1 MGVDRHMAVVPRFA
15 PGIRALHVP
24 RPGRGARG
32 FLLGAVFGVTLV
44 LGGLV
49 GFQQAFRDRI
59 LPGVHV
65 GGIDIGGL
73 TRADARVALGTTL
86 GRLEHGTVTV
96 NSSTGWAVIPFA
108 LVGRAVDYDAMLD
121 RAQAVG
127 REGTRFMEAVVGL
140 RQLQRP
146 ASIPPLLSFDHD
158 RLAVELAAF
167 ADRGY
172 RAPSD
177 AVVVNKKS
185 GYLVSPSSD
194 GVQVDTSQVAAA
206 IAAALVDPSTPTTL
220 TLTAEAIK
228 IAPATSDADAARA
241 IAMAKQV
248 ATELVL
254 AKGTKTWKITGTRI
268 RSWISFAGT
277 GSTYAPRIDP
287 AGVPAALKRVAK
299 AVLVKPTEAR
309 FLHTR
314 SGRVFGVSASSMGS
328 GLNVDA
334 TAKAVVAALDARAA
348 GSVDVAPVKVATMK
362 LAPELSTGEAT
373 QKAPLLDKVGSWTT
387 HYPVSARNGFAANIT
402 IPARRLDGTVI
413 APGQTFEFWGA
424 LGEVSFRTG
433 YRLGAAIVGGRTVQ
447 GRALAGG
454 ICSVSTT
461 LFNAAA
467 RAGLDIV
474 TRSPHWYYID
484 RYPLGLDATV
494 SGSQSMRFRN
504 DTKHPVL
511 IKAYASPGVVTFEI
525 WSVPNGRTVTWSRP
539 SVRNV
544 VRGYDTVQ
552 NTSSL
557 PRGTRERI
565 EYPVDGKHVTVT
577 RTVRSAGGAVVHR
590 DVFVSNYHRMVGVT
604 LVGTR

>member
-1 MGVDRHMAVVPRFA
+1 MTVLPRFA
-15 PGIRALHVP
+15 PGVRALRIP

-32 FLLGAVFGVTLV
+32 FVLGALVGVALV
-44 LGGLV
+44 LAALV
-49 GFQQAFRDRI
+49 GFRHAFADRI

-65 GGIDIGGL
+65 GGVDVGGL
-73 TRADARVALGTTL
+73 TRADARLALSSTL
-86 GRLEHGTVTV
+86 GRLEDGAIKV
-96 NSSTGWAVIPFA
+96 SSGTGWAVIPFA
-108 LVGRAVDYDAMLD
+108 LVGRAVEYDAMLD
-121 RAQAVG
+121 RAQGLG
-127 REGTRFMEAVVGL
+127 RDGTRFMEAIVGL
-140 RQLQRP
+140 RQVHHP
-146 ASIPPLLSFDHD
+146 VSIPPQVSFDRD
-158 RLAVELAAF
+158 RLADELAAF
-167 ADRGY
+167 AERGY

-177 AVVVNKKS
+177 AAIVNRKS
-185 GYLVSPSSD
+185 GYLVTPSHE
-194 GVQVDTSQVAAA
+194 GVRVDTSRVEAA
-206 IAAALVDPSTPTTL
+206 ISAALVDPATQGSL
-220 TLTAEAIK
+220 SFTADATAV
-228 IAPATSDADAARA
+228 APATTDADAARA
-241 IAMAKQV
+241 LAMAKQV

-254 AKGTKTWKITGTRI
+254 AKGTKTWKITGSRI
-268 RSWISFAGT
+268 RSWITFGGT

-287 AGVPAALKRVAK
+287 AGVPAALERVAK

-309 FLHTR
+309 YLHTR
-314 SGRVFGVSASSMGS
+314 SGRLFGVSASGLGS
-328 GLNVDA
+328 GLNVDV
-334 TAKAVVAALDARAA
+334 TAKAVIAALDARAA
-348 GSVDVAPVKVATMK
+348 GAVNAAPVKIATMK
-362 LAPELSTGEAT
+362 LVPELSTDEAT
-373 QKAPLLDKVGSWTT
+373 RKAPLLDRVGSWTT

-402 IPARRLDGTVI
+402 IPARRLDGTVV

-433 YRLGAAIVGGRTVQ
+433 YRLGAAIVGGRTVE

-525 WSVPNGRTVTWSRP
+525 WSVPNGRTTTWSRP

-544 VRGYDTVQ
+544 VRGYDTVRE
-552 NTSSL
+552 TASL